1 MHQLVRF
8 EWMKIIG
15 KRSFI
20 LAVSALFL
28 LNIFLLWYTNLPDE
42 EAPDLAAY
50 KAFQQQI
57 VHMTEEEK
65 GEYLTGLK
73 ERLDGVSFNIYQS
86 GDYLEL
92 DDSFWQEKALIDAI
106 YAEWQKVSGYDAY
119 LQSVQQAK
127 DTLSGISIFG
137 GQDENTFS
145 ARNIQ
150 RSAEDYASLTSGKI
164 RWMPEKAVTQ
174 SMESTWT
181 DLLLLLSVF
190 LYVGN
195 LILEEKEKKLFF
207 VIRSAKRGI
216 YPSILSKLLSLLI
229 YSLAMAFLLYGS
241 NLVFFNQA
249 VGLGDLSAR
258 IQSMASYMES
268 SLPISIFQYILLSIF
283 TKGLVLFG
291 IGTILTA
298 LSVAVDNLFL
308 PYLTGLLLYGGSL
321 ILYALLP
328 SVGVG
333 SIFKYSNPAGF
344 LKTENLYGAYL
355 NFDMFGH
362 PVSRLT
368 LSWILIALLI
378 GIGTATS
385 VLFFAYGENFELKKR
400 LSIHFPFRPHG
411 NRFRHEGYK
420 ILITNKA
427 LIILL
432 LFSVLIG
439 YRNISH
445 SYNPSVQEQYYRELM
460 QQLEGELTEEKEEI
474 IQTEQTRYD
483 EAFANIEKV
492 DQLIQEGKLDQMAG
506 ESLKMQWYPVTA
518 FYPSFERVMQQYERI
533 SDRGG
538 NFLYDTG
545 YLYLFGTR
553 NNDFLI
559 DLLMLSLGVIF
570 SFCNAISMEYQSG
583 TWPELCA
590 TKTGKGK
597 ILLRKALVCVIAAAM
612 FTSIPILCRA
622 LSISAAFPLHGLGSS
637 IRDIPCYQD
646 FAFPVP
652 VIAFLAMFVF
662 SQVLSLAAV
671 TLAVLGLS
679 YWRKSHIQALFF
691 GLLIFAVP
699 LVLTLLGFSFAQW
712 FSVYPIYGWSG
723 G

>member
-1 MHQLVRF
+1 MYQLVRF

-86 GDYLEL
+86 GGYLEL

-241 NLVFFNQA
+241 NLVFFNQT
-249 VGLGDLSAR
+249 VGFGDLSAR

-298 LSVAVDNLFL
+298 LSVAADNLFL

-333 SIFKYSNPAGF
+333 SIFKYSNLAGL

-385 VLFFAYGENFELKKR
+385 VLFFAYGENFELKKH

-518 FYPSFERVMQQYERI
+518 FYPSFERVLQQYERI

-559 DLLMLSLGVIF
+559 DLLMLSLGVIL

-622 LSISAAFPLHGLGSS
+622 LSISAVFPLHGLGNS
-637 IRDIPCYQD
+637 IRDIPRYQD

-699 LVLTLLGFSFAQW
+699 LVLTLLGFSFAKW
-712 FSVYPIYGWSG
+712 FSVYQIYGWSG
-723 G
+723 I

>member
-92 DDSFWQEKALIDAI
+92 DDSFWQEKALINAI

-298 LSVAVDNLFL
+298 LSVAADNLFL

-333 SIFKYSNPAGF
+333 SIFKYSNLAGF

-492 DQLIQEGKLDQMAG
+492 DQLIQKGKLDQMAG

-518 FYPSFERVMQQYERI
+518 FYPSFERVLQQYERI

-559 DLLMLSLGVIF
+559 DLLMLSLGVIL